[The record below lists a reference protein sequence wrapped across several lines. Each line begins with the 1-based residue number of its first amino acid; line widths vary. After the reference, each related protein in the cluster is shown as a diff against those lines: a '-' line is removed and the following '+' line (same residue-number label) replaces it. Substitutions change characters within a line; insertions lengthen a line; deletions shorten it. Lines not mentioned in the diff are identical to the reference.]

1 MSCQYDFA
9 AWSRMYREEALREAR
24 TRTLVKQLRAS
35 RHRPRRVGANLTLGS
50 VLSLLRSA

>member
-9 AWSRMYREEALREAR
+9 TWSRMYREEALREAR
-24 TRTLVKQLRAS
+24 TRTFVKQLRAS